1 MTVRSALRL
10 AVAVLV
16 ASLVVRVAPRAW
28 QTEPQ
33 TPVVYTAVVD
43 AIIHPVSAEF
53 IARTIDEADQ
63 ADASLVVSVADQHT
77 PSAPEYGRWEWSA
90 TQGSLVWSW
99 GDPPGAG
106 RKFTYKTL
114 QLNFW
119 RPGDE
124 IQQNEREIRFGVAP
138 DRAALYE
145 SGEGVAYRWVYR

>member
-1 MTVRSALRL
+1 MCALMRRCTTPIKQSGKKGCAVSLNTYDLSAGLFVRGLTNAYQ
-10 AVAVLV
+10 
-16 ASLVVRVAPRAW
+16 W
-28 QTEPQ
+28 T
-33 TPVVYTAVVD
+33 D
-43 AIIHPVSAEF
+43 
-53 IARTIDEADQ
+53 
-63 ADASLVVSVADQHT
+63 
-77 PSAPEYGRWEWSA
+77 PEGAYA
-90 TQGSLVWSW
+90 K

-138 DRAALYE
+138 DRASLYE